1 MALTRAEAVAHLA
14 VALDTSERD
23 EIFRLARVLAGR
35 VGTVKVG
42 LEAFTAHGPELVR
55 EVRALG
61 APVFLDLKLHDIPN
75 TVERAARNAARLGA
89 AMLTV
94 HASGGEAMLRAAV
107 AGAAE
112 AERPPAVLAVTVL
125 TSLDDAALDGLGIP
139 GGAAGRVRAWAE
151 MARRAGCG
159 GVVCSP
165 HEAAAL
171 RAALGAGFLLV
182 TPGVRPAGRR
192 RRGPAPRRDAP
203 GRGGGGRR
211 HPRRRA
217 PDHRSGRPGGGR
229 RGDPRRALRA
239 VGVNA
244 LAL

>member
-1 MALTRAEAVAHLA
+1 MALTRAEAVARLA
-14 VALDTSERD
+14 VALDTSGRD

-55 EVRALG
+55 QVRALG

-112 AERPPAVLAVTVL
+112 AENPPAVLAVTVL

-151 MARRAGCG
+151 IARRAGCG

-171 RAALGAGFLLV
+171 RAALGVGFLLV
-182 TPGVRPAGRR
+182 TPGVRPAGAADADQRR
-192 RRGPAPRRDAP
+192 VATPRAAVEAGADILVV
-203 GRGGGGRR
+203 
-211 HPRRRA
+211 
-217 PDHRSGRPGGGR
+217 GRPITGA
-229 RGDPRRALRA
+229 GDPAA
-239 VGVNA
+239 A
-244 LAL
+244 AEAILAEICAS